1 MAKDPLHDAM
11 HQHYEQGNEV
21 ARLASSG
28 AGRLEFER
36 TQEILLRHLPQPPAT
51 IADIGGGPGRYA
63 LWLAGLGYRVVHRD
77 LVPLHVEQV
86 RAAAAATAAG
96 VAAAAQPVAAPIRPG
111 VPPAWVGADGAPGLL
126 IESAICDARS
136 LDLAD
141 ASVDAVLLLGPLY
154 HLTRR
159 ADRVQVLRE
168 AGRVVRPGGPV
179 FAAAISRWAVRLDG
193 ILRLR
198 LYEQN
203 PEVSDLIGPLERT
216 GVLPP
221 LLPGGFNGFTHRPRQ
236 LRAEFASAGLDVVD
250 LVCVEGAAFLL
261 NDLDDRAADE
271 RAWQVILEAARAHER
286 VPELMGLGSHLLATG
301 FRR

>member
-1 MAKDPLHDAM
+1 MATDPQHDVM
-11 HQHYEQGNEV
+11 QQHYELGNEA
-21 ARLASSG
+21 ARLSSTG

-63 LWLAGLGYRVVHRD
+63 LWLARLGYRVVHRD

-86 RAAAAATAAG
+86 RAAVAVESSVPAESSVAGNGAG
-96 VAAAAQPVAAPIRPG
+96 VA
-111 VPPAWVGADGAPGLL
+111 GAPRPLV
-126 IESAICDARS
+126 ESAVGDARS
-136 LDLAD
+136 LDLD
-141 ASVDAVLLLGPLY
+141 HASADAVLLLGPLY

-159 ADRVQVLRE
+159 EDRVQALRE

-179 FAAAISRWAVRLDG
+179 FAAAISRWAARLDG
-193 ILRLR
+193 MLRLR

-203 PEVSDLIGPLERT
+203 PNVGDLMETLERT

-221 LLPGGFNGFTHRPRQ
+221 LVPGGFNGFTHRPGQ
-236 LRAEFASAGLDVVD
+236 LRAEFASADLDVAD
-250 LVCVEGAAFLL
+250 LVSVEGAAYLL
-261 NDLDDRAADE
+261 NDLDDRATDE
-271 RAWQVILEAARAHER
+271 RAWRVILDTARAHER

>member
-1 MAKDPLHDAM
+1 MANDQLHDVM
-11 HQHYEQGNEV
+11 HQHYEQGKEA
-21 ARLASSG
+21 ARLSSSG

-36 TQEILLRHLPQPPAT
+36 TQEILLRRLPEPPAT

-86 RAAAAATAAG
+86 RSAATGADASVG
-96 VAAAAQPVAAPIRPG
+96 VASAPR
-111 VPPAWVGADGAPGLL
+111 VLVDSAVG
-126 IESAICDARS
+126 DARS
-136 LDLAD
+136 LDLGD

-159 ADRVQVLRE
+159 ADRVQALRE
-168 AGRVVRPGGPV
+168 AGRVVRPGAPV
-179 FAAAISRWAVRLDG
+179 FAAVISRWAPRLDG
-193 ILRLR
+193 LLRSR

-203 PEVSDLIGPLERT
+203 REVLDLIGPVERT

-221 LLPGGFNGFTHRPRQ
+221 LLPGGFSGFTHRPGQ
-236 LRAEFASAGLDVVD
+236 LRAEFASADLDVAD

-286 VPELMGLGSHLLATG
+286 VPELMGLGSHLVATG
-301 FRR
+301 FCG